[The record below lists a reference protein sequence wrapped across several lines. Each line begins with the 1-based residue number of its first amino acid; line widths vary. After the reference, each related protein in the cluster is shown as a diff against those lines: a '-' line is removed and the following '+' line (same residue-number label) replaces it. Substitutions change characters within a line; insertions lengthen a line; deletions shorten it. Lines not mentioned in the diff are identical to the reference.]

1 MSEKSKVNRKKR
13 DEREQQQANKVVI
26 GLFGALVFLGL
37 CFLIYSLVIS
47 A

>member
-1 MSEKSKVNRKKR
+1 MSEKSKVNRKKH
-13 DEREQQQANKVVI
+13 DEQQEKQANKVVI

-37 CFLIYSLVIS
+37 CFLVYSLIIS

>member
-13 DEREQQQANKVVI
+13 DEQQEKQANKVVI

-37 CFLIYSLVIS
+37 CFLVYSLIIS